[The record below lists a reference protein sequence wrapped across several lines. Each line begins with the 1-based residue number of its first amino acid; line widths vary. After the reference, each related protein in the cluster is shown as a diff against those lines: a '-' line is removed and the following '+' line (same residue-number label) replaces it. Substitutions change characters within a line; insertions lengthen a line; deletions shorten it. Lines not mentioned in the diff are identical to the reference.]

1 MSRRLIGCW
10 RLAKREISNLKER
23 NSQQMT
29 GRLAEMFSAGG
40 WKIKTLLANLV
51 CSMRREINENLFVE
65 VAR

>member
-1 MSRRLIGCW
+1 M
-10 RLAKREISNLKER
+10 
-23 NSQQMT
+23 QQMT
-29 GRLAEMFSAGG
+29 GKLAEMFSAGG